1 MKQYLDLLRRIK
13 AEGVVRGDRTGTGTK
28 GVFGHQM
35 RFDLSE
41 GFPLLTTKKV
51 FLKGV
56 IHELLWFLAGDTN
69 IKYLVDNGVHI
80 WDNDAF
86 RYYNELCVRH
96 GVLPVDRDT
105 FLRAAQDGVES
116 PVEGYRFGDLNHVYG
131 YQWRSWPKPD
141 GRFIDQIA
149 QAVELIR
156 HNPESRRIIGEN
168 ILRTGYCIVP
178 RLVKPELH
186 PEQGTVWQ
194 WIYDNDK
201 EVYGQFT
208 PVYMRHGAG
217 ALRRLDEQS
226 LEEINKIF
234 EVSGGKEMFDSI
246 EEHSDRKARELGYGE
261 GADQQYMMDVFLHNN
276 NEHY

>member
-156 HNPESRRIIGEN
+156 HNPESRRIIVSAWNVAEIGDMA
-168 ILRTGYCIVP
+168 LPPCHV
-178 RLVKPELH
+178 LF
-186 PEQGTVWQ
+186 
-194 WIYDNDK
+194 
-201 EVYGQFT
+201 QFY
-208 PVYMRHGAG
+208 VA
-217 ALRRLDEQS
+217 
-226 LEEINKIF
+226 
-234 EVSGGKEMFDSI
+234 
-246 EEHSDRKARELGYGE
+246 GE
-261 GADQQYMMDVFLHNN
+261 GSRASCTSAAPTRSWACRSISRRMPY
-276 NEHY
+276 